1 MTFIKEKIEMSL
13 KNLKRQIVTDK
24 KEIENISF
32 IRCGY
37 KTDNTPPPES
47 AEWIPYVSSA
57 TAPIDYKKEDHA
69 WFHFKVKADKLE
81 GKQPY
86 LKILT
91 GMDGGDTVNPQCTIF
106 VNGTTAIQAFDMK
119 HTDMPI
125 PEGECD
131 IYIYFYAGMFD
142 HVLDIKFLIINKDEL
157 IEKLYYDIEVPYNA
171 LDVLE
176 KDSHEYYAILNSLD
190 EATRLLDFRKT
201 YSAEYYE
208 SIRETEKYMREEF
221 YGKVCGKDALSE
233 ISVIGHTHID
243 VAWLWTLAQT
253 EEKAQRSFA
262 TATKLME
269 KYPEYIFMSS
279 QPQLYAYVKKNDPG
293 LYEKIK
299 ERVREGRWET
309 EGAMWLE
316 ADTNLAGGE
325 SLIRQLLY
333 GKKFMR
339 EEFGHEDRILWL
351 PDVFGYSAA
360 LPQILKKSG
369 VDRFFTTK
377 LSWSETNKQPH
388 DNFIWQGIDG
398 SQVFAVFSDAYV
410 KGLDAKIIAKT
421 DAKHKDKKYCSTH
434 ISTFGFGDGGGGPNP
449 DMLEAYDRLKYG
461 LPGLPKVKMRKA
473 SEAIDI
479 IENQFKESTKKLAF
493 TPKWVGELYLE
504 MHRGT
509 FTTMA
514 HNKKCNR
521 VCEFLYPKAEEA
533 SVAANALLGYEY
545 PAEKLDNAW
554 LTILK
559 NQFHDIIPGSS
570 IREVYEDSTREYADL
585 LSTGEELFGKAFD
598 ALADNICTDGGYL
611 VYNPTSF
618 TASGIVRTQNGLAS
632 VENVP
637 AHGYAVVKDIDKCEY
652 TVKADTYTIEN
663 DFARV
668 EFDEKYHIV
677 SFYDKVNCREVIEA
691 GQKGN
696 VFEVFEDYPRVYDAW
711 EITEY
716 YKQKKWIA
724 DDVTSVEVINEPLY
738 AGICVTRKYCDST
751 FKQTITLKADSP
763 RLDFDTYIDWHEDHV
778 LLKAAFPLDI
788 RANHMN
794 CEIQFGHIERPTHRN
809 TSWDQAKF
817 EVCAHK
823 WTDMSEGDFGVAL
836 LNDCKYG
843 YSAEE
848 NILKLTLLKAPTHP
862 NPVADRGEH
871 TFTYS
876 LYPHAGLLA
885 QSDVIKEAY
894 FLNSP
899 LSVKPVSANENGD
912 LESVFSF
919 AHTDNDRAIIET
931 IKRAEDADGYII
943 RLYDSKGTKGKV
955 KLSLGI
961 DFESA
966 FECDM
971 QENILAPLAK
981 EGRDIELSLSNFEI
995 KTIKIVM

>member
-13 KNLKRQIVTDK
+13 KNLKKQIVTGK

-47 AEWIPYVSSA
+47 ADWIPYTSSA

-69 WFHFKVKADKLE
+69 WFHFKVKANKED
-81 GKQPY
+81 GKQAY
-86 LKILT
+86 LKIIT
-91 GMDGGDTVNPQCTIF
+91 GMDGGDTINPQCTVY
-106 VNGTTAIQAFDMK
+106 VNGTTAVQAFDMK
-119 HTDMPI
+119 HTDMPM

-131 IYIYFYAGMFD
+131 IYIYFYAGMYD
-142 HVLDIKFLIINKDEL
+142 HVLDIKFLLINKDVL
-157 IEKLYYDIEVPYNA
+157 VEKLYYDIEIPYVA
-171 LDVLE
+171 LGVLS
-176 KDSHEYYAILNSLD
+176 KDSYEYYTILNALD
-190 EATRLLDFRKT
+190 EATQKIDFRKT
-201 YSAEYYE
+201 YSEDYYE
-208 SIRETEKYMREEF
+208 SLRAAEKYMREEF
-221 YGKVCGKDALSE
+221 YGKACGKDAAGELC
-233 ISVIGHTHID
+233 VVGHTHID

-269 KYPEYIFMSS
+269 KYPDYIFMSS
-279 QPQLYAYVKKNDPG
+279 QPQLYAYVKKNDPE
-293 LYEKIK
+293 LYAKIK

-339 EEFGHEDRILWL
+339 EEFGHENRILWL

-398 SQVFAVFSDAYV
+398 SEVFVVLADSYV
-410 KGLDAKIIAKT
+410 KGLDAKIVYFSDKE
-421 DAKHKDKKYCSTH
+421 HKDKKYTNTH
-434 ISTFGFGDGGGGPNP
+434 ISLFGFGDGGGGPNP
-449 DMLEAYDRLKYG
+449 DMLEAYDRLKFG

-473 SEAIDI
+473 GETIDI
-479 IENQFKESTKKLAF
+479 IENQFKESTKRLAF

-509 FTTMA
+509 YTTMA

-521 VCEFLYPKAEEA
+521 LCEFLFAKAEAA
-533 SVAANALLGYEY
+533 SASANALLGCEY
-545 PAEKLDNAW
+545 PAEKLDECW
-554 LTILK
+554 LTLLK

-570 IREVYEDSTREYADL
+570 IKEVYEDSAREYADL
-585 LSTGEELFGKAFD
+585 LKDGDEIFSS
-598 ALADNICTDGGYL
+598 ALSSLAQNIRTEGGYL
-611 VYNPTSF
+611 VYNPTPF
-618 TASGIVRTQNGLAS
+618 ALSGVVRAGDDFIS
-632 VENVP
+632 VSEVP
-637 AHGYAVVKDIDKCEY
+637 AHGYAVISDIEKCER
-652 TVKADTYTIEN
+652 TVKADAHTIEN

-668 EFDEKYHIV
+668 EFDENYHII
-677 SFYDKVNCREVIEA
+677 SFYDKVNRREVIEA
-691 GQKGN
+691 GGKGN

-724 DDVTSVEVINEPLY
+724 DDVSSVEVINEPLY
-738 AGICVTRKYCDST
+738 AGICVKRKYGDSA
-751 FKQTITLKADSP
+751 FSQIITLTADSP

-778 LLKAAFPLDI
+778 MLKAAFPLDV

-848 NILKLTLLKAPTHP
+848 NVLKLTLLKAPTSP
-862 NPVADRGEH
+862 NPVADRGGHE
-871 TFTYS
+871 FTYS
-876 LYPHAGLLA
+876 LYPHAGTLS
-885 QSDVIKEAY
+885 QSDVVKEAY
-894 FLNSP
+894 ALNNP
-899 LSVKPVSANENGD
+899 LTVEKIVANENGD
-912 LESVFSF
+912 LAPVFSF
-919 AHTDNDRAIIET
+919 AHTDNDRAVIET

-943 RLYDSKGTKGKV
+943 RLYDSKGTKGEV
-955 KLSLGI
+955 TLSLGI

-966 FECDM
+966 YECDM

-981 EGRDIELSLSNFEI
+981 EGRDVKLSLSNFEI
-995 KTIKIVM
+995 KTIKITL

>member
-1 MTFIKEKIEMSL
+1 MTFIKEKIEVSL

-47 AEWIPYVSSA
+47 ADWVPYVSSA
-57 TAPIDYKKEDHA
+57 VQPVDYKKEDHA
-69 WFHFKVKADKLE
+69 WFHFKVKANKEE
-81 GKQPY
+81 GKQAY
-86 LKILT
+86 LKIIT
-91 GMDGGDTVNPQCTIF
+91 GMDGGDTINPQCTVY
-106 VNGTTAIQAFDMK
+106 VNGTTAVQAFDMK
-119 HTDMPI
+119 HTDMPM

-131 IYIYFYAGMFD
+131 IYIYFYAGMYD
-142 HVLDIKFLIINKDEL
+142 HVLDIKFLLINKDVL
-157 IEKLYYDIEVPYNA
+157 VEKLYYDIEIPYVA
-171 LDVLE
+171 LGVLPN
-176 KDSHEYYAILNSLD
+176 DSYEYYTILNALD
-190 EATRLLDFRKT
+190 EATQKIDFRKT
-201 YSAEYYE
+201 YSEDYYE
-208 SIRETEKYMREEF
+208 SLRKAEEYMREEF
-221 YGKVCGKDALSE
+221 YGKTCGKDAAGE
-233 ISVIGHTHID
+233 IAVLGHTHID

-269 KYPEYIFMSS
+269 KYPDYIFMSS

-316 ADTNLAGGE
+316 ADTNLASGE

-333 GKKFMR
+333 GKRFMR
-339 EEFGHEDRILWL
+339 EEFDHENRILWL

-377 LSWSETNKQPH
+377 LSWNETNKQPH

-398 SQVFAVFSDAYV
+398 SEIFAVLADAYV
-410 KGLDAKIIAKT
+410 KGLDAKIVYLSEKE
-421 DAKHKDKKYCSTH
+421 HKDKKYTNTH
-434 ISTFGFGDGGGGPNP
+434 ISLFGFGDGGGGPNP

-473 SEAIDI
+473 GETIDI
-479 IENQFKESTKKLAF
+479 IEKQFKESTEKLAF

-509 FTTMA
+509 YTTMA

-521 VCEFLYPKAEEA
+521 RSEFLFAKAETA
-533 SVAANALLGYEY
+533 SVSANALLGKEY
-545 PAEKLDNAW
+545 PAERLDESW

-570 IREVYEDSTREYADL
+570 IREVYEDSEKEYAML
-585 LSTGEELFGKAFD
+585 LKDGEEIFGSALS
-598 ALADNICTDGGYL
+598 ALAQNVCTQGGYL

-618 TASGIVRTQNGLAS
+618 ALSGVVRAEDGFIS
-632 VENVP
+632 VSEVP
-637 AHGYAVVKDIDKCEY
+637 AHGYAVLSDIEKCER
-652 TVKADTYTIEN
+652 TVKADAHTIEN

-668 EFDEKYHIV
+668 EFDENYHIS
-677 SFYDKVNCREVIEA
+677 SFYDKVNRREVVEA
-691 GQKGN
+691 GEKGN
-696 VFEVFEDYPRVYDAW
+696 VFEIFEDYPRVYDAW

-724 DDVTSVEVINEPLY
+724 DDVSSVEIINEPLY
-738 AGICVTRKYCDST
+738 AGICVTRKYQDST
-751 FKQTITLKADSP
+751 FKQTITLTADSP

-778 LLKAAFPLDI
+778 MLKAAFPLDV

-848 NILKLTLLKAPTHP
+848 NVLKLTLLKAPTSP

-871 TFTYS
+871 KFIYS
-876 LYPHAGLLA
+876 LYPHAGTLS
-885 QSDVIKEAY
+885 QSDVVKEAY
-894 FLNSP
+894 ALNNP
-899 LSVKPVSANENGD
+899 LTVKKIAANENGD
-912 LESVFSF
+912 LAPVFSF
-919 AHTDNDRAIIET
+919 AHTDKSRAVIET
-931 IKRAEDADGYII
+931 IKRAEDADGYVI
-943 RLYDSKGTKGKV
+943 RLYDSKGTKGEV
-955 KLSLGI
+955 TLSLGI
-961 DFESA
+961 DFENA
-966 FECDM
+966 YECDM
-971 QENILAPLAK
+971 QENILAPLTK
-981 EGRDIELSLSNFEI
+981 EGRDVKLSLSNFEI
-995 KTIKIVM
+995 KTIKITL